1 MVGGRISRRSV
12 RAQIGW
18 MECLFDTLGRERKRG
33 GEGKGRIKKELD
45 RMEREKWGTKNHDG
59 MESIDYD
66 GTIYHNKIR
75 MKDRKSIIEFVR
87 NNKTTDIA
95 Q

>member
-45 RMEREKWGTKNHDG
+45 RMERRKMENEKPRWYG
-59 MESIDYD
+59 EYRLRW
-66 GTIYHNKIR
+66 YYLP
-75 MKDRKSIIEFVR
+75 
-87 NNKTTDIA
+87 
-95 Q
+95 

>member
-33 GEGKGRIKKELD
+33 GEGKDQKGVRQNGKEKNG
-45 RMEREKWGTKNHDG
+45 ER
-59 MESIDYD
+59 
-66 GTIYHNKIR
+66 
-75 MKDRKSIIEFVR
+75 
-87 NNKTTDIA
+87 KTTMVWRV
-95 Q
+95 

>member
-33 GEGKGRIKKELD
+33 GEGKDQKGVRQNGKK
-45 RMEREKWGTKNHDG
+45 RG
-59 MESIDYD
+59 
-66 GTIYHNKIR
+66 
-75 MKDRKSIIEFVR
+75 IE
-87 NNKTTDIA
+87 
-95 Q
+95 